1 MTNQGFVKIPRKLLN
16 WRWYGNRNVRLV
28 FLDLLIRAAWG
39 DVDFL
44 GVMLHRGQVA
54 VSIGELATSNQL
66 TVQQTRTALN
76 NLKSTGD
83 ITTESTSKFT
93 IITLNFY
100 DELLGINKPDN
111 EQLTSDYSQTQ
122 QAPTENFNNPT
133 YYNNKKEIIIKEKE
147 LPAARGINKKNFS
160 KKTCTPSS
168 NSSFNV
174 DEVVER
180 IKARRR
186 NSDV

>member
-1 MTNQGFVKIPRKLLN
+1 MTYQGFVKVPRQLLN
-16 WRWYGNRNVRLV
+16 WRWYSNRNVRLV
-28 FLDLLIRAAWG
+28 FLDLLMRAAWG
-39 DVDFL
+39 DEEFI
-44 GVMLHRGQVA
+44 GVQLHRGQVA
-54 VSIGELATSNQL
+54 VSVAELATSNQL

-83 ITTESTSKFT
+83 ITTESTPKFT

-100 DELLGINKPDN
+100 DDFLGFNKPDN
-111 EQLTSDYSQTQ
+111 VQLTSTCSQTQ
-122 QAPTENFNNPT
+122 QAPVEKINKPT
-133 YYNNKKEIIIKEKE
+133 YYNKKKEIKEKE
-147 LPAARGINKKNFS
+147 EESPAARVSNKNFYS
-160 KKTCTPSS
+160 KKSCAPSQ

-186 NSDV
+186 NSDG